1 MTDKRLSTC
10 DELSEEMKQV
20 DTCGLSFADLRRKDK
35 YYVDKT
41 LLVKDILG
49 SNDSGVYL
57 FTRPRRFGKTTN
69 LSMLDAFFN
78 EKYKGNTWFD
88 GLEISNYPEY
98 EKYRNSFP
106 VIHLDMRA
114 SKSDT
119 YEGFLGGMISTIA
132 TAFEPHQYLLE
143 WEGLRKP
150 VRDLFSMLD
159 DRDVPEARLRE
170 SILLLSG
177 ALKKHSGKNVVI
189 LIDEYDSALA
199 DSYGDESHR
208 PMLKFLRAFLGQTLK
223 SNPNLEMAYMTGV
236 MQIAQE
242 SIFSEL
248 NNVTVNNIFS
258 DESDE
263 RFGFTESEVKDILE
277 HYGHPEKLDEVREWY
292 DGYRFGNVDVY
303 NPFSIMNY
311 IRTKFKADTYWTNS
325 GGDGIVRHLLQ
336 RINSESLEDILNLAK
351 GGTVRTKLM
360 QQLTYGDV
368 YASDESLFSLMA
380 MTGYLNAVPAGNKD
394 YEISIPNNEVMEIV
408 YDLASKVGPV
418 SSKDFVAFNRAVL
431 DGDAEKIASISEK
444 ALDNMS
450 YLNFGPETRE
460 NSYEVMMATLLVG
473 VREKYTV
480 RTQRE
485 MKLSRADIIMVP
497 KARGD
502 MGIVIEIKI
511 SKSVKGMDAGV
522 NEAFKQIHDRSY
534 FKDMPPGKVS
544 LIGICFHS
552 KLAEARTE
560 IVEVPVG

>member
-1 MTDKRLSTC
+1 
-10 DELSEEMKQV
+10 
-20 DTCGLSFADLRRKDK
+20 
-35 YYVDKT
+35 
-41 LLVKDILG
+41 
-49 SNDSGVYL
+49 
-57 FTRPRRFGKTTN
+57 
-69 LSMLDAFFN
+69 
-78 EKYKGNTWFD
+78 
-88 GLEISNYPEY
+88 
-98 EKYRNSFP
+98 
-106 VIHLDMRA
+106 
-114 SKSDT
+114 
-119 YEGFLGGMISTIA
+119 
-132 TAFEPHQYLLE
+132 
-143 WEGLRKP
+143 
-150 VRDLFSMLD
+150 
-159 DRDVPEARLRE
+159 
-170 SILLLSG
+170 
-177 ALKKHSGKNVVI
+177 
-189 LIDEYDSALA
+189 
-199 DSYGDESHR
+199 
-208 PMLKFLRAFLGQTLK
+208 
-223 SNPNLEMAYMTGV
+223 MTGV
-236 MQIAQE
+236 MQVAEE
-242 SIFSEL
+242 SIFSGL
-248 NNVTVNNIFS
+248 NNVYVNNIFS
-258 DESDE
+258 ARSDE
-263 RFGFTESEVKDILE
+263 RFGFTESEVKGILE
-277 HYGHPEKLDEVREWY
+277 YYGHPEKLDEVREWY

-311 IRTKFKADTYWTNS
+311 IRTQFKADTYWTNS

-336 RINSESLEDILNLAK
+336 RINSENLEDILNLAK
-351 GGTVRTKLM
+351 GSTVRTTLTPR
-360 QQLTYGDV
+360 LTYGDV
-368 YASDESLFSLMA
+368 YASDGSLFSLMA
-380 MTGYLNAVPAGNKD
+380 LTGYLKAVPAEGKD
-394 YEISIPNNEVMEIV
+394 YDISIPNNEVMEIV